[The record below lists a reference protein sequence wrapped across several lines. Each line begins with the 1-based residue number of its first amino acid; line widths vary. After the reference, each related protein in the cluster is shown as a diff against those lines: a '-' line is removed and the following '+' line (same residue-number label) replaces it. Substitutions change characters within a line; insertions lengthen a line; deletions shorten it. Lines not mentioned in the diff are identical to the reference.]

1 LPVLGA
7 ELLLVEPET
16 PVAALGKDALDCV
29 RETLVEELAVL
40 FLLMAVADQWS
51 FWVEEGGLDL

>member
-16 PVAALGKDALDCV
+16 PAEALGKDALDCV

-40 FLLMAVADQWS
+40 FLLMAVAEQWS
-51 FWVEEGGLDL
+51 FWVKKGGLAL